1 MRPELTKEITLLEFQ
16 QNYWLKEELTAFCRG
31 HNLPT
36 SGGKVE
42 ITHRINDYL
51 AGSKIT
57 KPLIKKKSVNSM
69 PKTFNRDMRIGDGWH
84 CSQELRAFFEAEIG
98 AGFHFNGLMRD
109 FIKNEAGKTL
119 QDAMDAYKADLA
131 SGVEK
136 EIGSQ
141 FEYNRHIRDF
151 YKSHPG
157 ASLKDAIQAWKK
169 LKDRP
174 LN

>member
-1 MRPELTKEITLLEFQ
+1 LRPELTKEITLLEFQ
-16 QNYWLKEELTAFCRG
+16 QNYWLKEELTSFCRAQ
-31 HNLPT
+31 NLPT
-36 SGGKVE
+36 SGGKLELSKRIEQFLSSGKVE
-42 ITHRINDYL
+42 KPIVKHKTH
-51 AGSKIT
+51 ST
-57 KPLIKKKSVNSM
+57 M
-69 PKTFNRDMRIGDGWH
+69 PKTFSREMVIGKGWH
-84 CSQELRAFFEAEIG
+84 CSQDLRSFFETEFG
-98 AGFHFNGLMRD
+98 ASFHFNSVMRD

-157 ASLKDAIQAWKK
+157 ASLQEAIQAWKE
-169 LKDRP
+169 LKDRR
-174 LN
+174 